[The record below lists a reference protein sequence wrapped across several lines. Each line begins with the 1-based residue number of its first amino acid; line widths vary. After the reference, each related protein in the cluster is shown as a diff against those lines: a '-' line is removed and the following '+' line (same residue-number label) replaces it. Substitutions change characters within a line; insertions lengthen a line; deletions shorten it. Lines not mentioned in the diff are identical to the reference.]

1 MFKRKG
7 GGGAKGFLNNVKKK
21 LHFSCTEASLMAH
34 VTVNLCNNEVGSY
47 LKRRV
52 NISAKKVKSNQ

>member
-1 MFKRKG
+1 MFKRKWESQRL
-7 GGGAKGFLNNVKKK
+7 FNNLKKK
-21 LHFSCTEASLMAH
+21 LHFSCTEASLMAP

-47 LKRRV
+47 LKSRV